1 MEIVKPG
8 YDVEYDFVQP
18 TSLKHT
24 LETKPMKGLYLA
36 GQVGTYMLL
45 LLSLSL
51 SQLSYPRCFLIT
63 IYRRLL
69 RQEMCK
75 RSSFGLRRALFG
87 CD

>member
-51 SQLSYPRCFLIT
+51 AAVVSPLFSHHYLSEAAQT
-63 IYRRLL
+63 GNV
-69 RQEMCK
+69 QKE
-75 RSSFGLRRALFG
+75 
-87 CD
+87 